1 MLLLASAYPLILFH
15 SPQAEALHTC
25 RTAYSLILSCRLVA
39 LLLLAVR
46 VMASGAEKSSQINLN
61 VRIIQHDSTM
71 QRQRL
76 SRRAV

>member
-25 RTAYSLILSCRLVA
+25 RTVYSLILSCRLVA

-61 VRIIQHDSTM
+61 VRIIQHYSTM
-71 QRQRL
+71 GF
-76 SRRAV
+76 